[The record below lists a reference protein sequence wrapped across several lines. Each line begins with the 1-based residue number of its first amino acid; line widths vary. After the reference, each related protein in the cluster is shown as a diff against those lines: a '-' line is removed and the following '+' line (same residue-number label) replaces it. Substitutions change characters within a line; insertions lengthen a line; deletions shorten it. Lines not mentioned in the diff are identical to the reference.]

1 MEPRKWDVILCK
13 IPWKSPK
20 PFCQL
25 VAEDSC
31 YPTKQK
37 KTRDRTVC
45 EQICHSF
52 TPKRHL
58 ENSRDQ
64 IPRVPCYG
72 KQISYVFQRRQ
83 SWLFPEYTG
92 EYKRS
97 QKAPTE
103 IWCIDAK
110 RDCRNPYFTDG
121 RVWGPHSSSD
131 SIQREEELTFPWGN
145 RTTVPPGELHLVAHA
160 A

>member
-1 MEPRKWDVILCK
+1 METHLGGGLPPPPRGQSADAFAKILNKGSKTQSSRMEPRKWDVILCK

-37 KTRDRTVC
+37 KTRHRTVC

-103 IWCIDAK
+103 I
-110 RDCRNPYFTDG
+110 
-121 RVWGPHSSSD
+121 
-131 SIQREEELTFPWGN
+131 
-145 RTTVPPGELHLVAHA
+145 
-160 A
+160 